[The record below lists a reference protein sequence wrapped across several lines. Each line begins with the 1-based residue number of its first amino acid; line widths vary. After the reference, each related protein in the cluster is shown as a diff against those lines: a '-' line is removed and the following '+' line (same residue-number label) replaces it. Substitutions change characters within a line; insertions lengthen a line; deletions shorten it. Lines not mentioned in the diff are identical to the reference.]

1 MNIKKI
7 KPMYTK
13 FVCTADKY
21 VESETMVGG
30 IIDASKLKMGLK
42 EYQKVIAVGNSCR
55 TIKEGDMVCINPD
68 RYVQKKFSED
78 SLRADLVTNDIVKY
92 NFPMVV
98 LDVQDYL
105 LLDEADVE
113 FVIEDYDD

>member
-68 RYVQKKFSED
+68 RYVQKKFSDD

-98 LDVQDYL
+98 LDGQDYL